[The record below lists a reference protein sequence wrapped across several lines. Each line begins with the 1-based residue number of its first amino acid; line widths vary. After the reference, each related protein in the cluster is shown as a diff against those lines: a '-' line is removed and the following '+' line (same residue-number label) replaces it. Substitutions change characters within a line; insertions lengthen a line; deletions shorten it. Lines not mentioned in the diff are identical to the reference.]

1 MVNAILLLG
10 PQSHAKAV
18 LGHYLASQQPS
29 SSRFVVLAEEEGRS
43 ETNADDLGPQLEEHF
58 RWAQAE
64 GARSATASPSA
75 PTHAAA
81 PLLVLDCVWDLR
93 GGFELLSALRAHGV
107 RLLQVLYLPSNITE
121 SQHASLVQA
130 SKDAYQAYKEK
141 PNAAPDSQCSQRRNE
156 RWMASASRLIELF
169 TSLGIMTEISTTATQ
184 YSYSYSG
191 GGPRHSLVALGYD
204 AGPAWTGDDTGVPP
218 PSDSAVAEHAHKR
231 PRQEQPGK
239 PPPEWLRAAGGR
251 LPTALTATPLRLVT
265 CPAAELGGDG
275 CGLVTCGEERRG
287 VLAAAEQVLGLKG
300 LGEVGEPGAATAST
314 ATHFLEPASRVRSA
328 ADVRW
333 VAWPGRYAARRRWAD
348 GVRYLL
354 LALGPQLGGT
364 VKQREE
370 GAAGAT
376 VQPPGASGT
385 IESCSSKDGT
395 DKPHE
400 VSRVYLLNPA
410 GALYACQATVEQK
423 AGRGGGGGGSG
434 GLGGSLPAG
443 TVLDREVVW
452 RERRAFF
459 LAFDALS
466 VAGRRLWQ
474 LELPDRLAP
483 LGPEPDREADAKGS
497 AGDREGGAGDS
508 KRSAGSGKHGAGG
521 SKGRSDGGARGRKG
535 RGDGRAGG
543 SKGRGNGGAACRYL
557 GLVSEDGIEPLQRA
571 EAGPGASARAYT
583 PSLGMRGALPCC
595 PPPLPANTAAS
606 SSTDASANPVLT
618 VFRAACA
625 DVSQAEIS
633 ALASGGAHGIVFT
646 PYSVPYALL
655 TPELL
660 YEWTPARRAY
670 DRFVARGQAVSDL
683 KKGRYSSEWGQLLPE
698 LMYECRPGDPTRAAQ
713 DPATYQPVAVRW
725 DLPYGVPARPSTWVA
740 MAVAFKHG
748 RYGGDPYR
756 EYSSQATRYKRL
768 GRFSDAASLE
778 GAVRCAQ
785 DVASRIISGQP
796 VTVERWMLRR
806 SPQQGGEASASAAT
820 VIPSDVA
827 ALGGGSGGAGAG
839 GSSGVQAGGVAQ
851 GDSAPRMPAEA
862 VAALVKL
869 LGRGWTP
876 HSQAAAMR
884 YKHLSRALDAEVAAG
899 AVERARWSGGLR
911 CYTWCEGASALL
923 PKEHVVLHPAS
934 KTLVAVAWLEPR
946 EAEAEGDELSCQAEA
961 STDQDSLRARWR
973 HQAPRFRRSLPVIR
987 ASLLPDDEAQPC
999 ALFNSTPDSD
1009 SDLSESAREPSH
1021 RQLSQMDSQEHEDHE
1036 KWEEMEERRSERKER
1051 RLRLYDSLSED
1062 EARECAEQAGNQDG
1076 AGSARVQ
1083 PKKKAATRKDVVE
1096 AEPCSVAAGLVDGW
1110 PVMAFLWKGELFVSA
1125 EGDLD
1130 APEALWAADW
1140 LERHADLTAFQPH
1153 WTYELR
1159 AVYDS
1164 APRVVPYAFEGV
1176 VLAAAVKPCG
1186 SVLPPAAL
1194 PMLAARL
1201 GLTGAVPYFVGPSKD
1216 FRGRLPGQEEMSY
1229 WWVRHRPPGLRGP
1242 RSEAV
1247 CPPQPAPPQPSLRYK
1262 GWLMETFHTKSGKG
1276 ASSSQQ
1282 DDTVRFILLALSC
1295 SSVSYAAH
1303 MLHPLAVWDRLC
1315 FGGASRTGLADGLPP
1330 HLRTELSSQLDAWEG
1345 AWTAVRHEAAEAL
1358 AAARDGGVLTQLAG
1372 LSSQLATAVWAAEE
1386 QAAEAGGVAPGGAPA
1401 GAASAAAGQAGSPRG
1416 EAAGS
1421 GSGGTS
1427 SQAPAGAAGL
1437 PASAGAGPLP
1447 AIPAGAGEAGGA
1459 GAGAGA
1465 GRSQCPV
1472 ARAGELLRQAR
1483 AAGGGEAHAASAHE
1497 THPAFLAALACAA
1510 SRWNARPQG
1519 ELAAV
1524 LPPSLYRGERTRH
1537 VSEAKIH
1544 QQLLLALRPAWDG
1557 SGLPGYAP
1565 SPAFEQLWASGWA
1578 GGPEVGRMA
1587 AQPPAPMS
1595 QLLDELLE
1603 RCLAPLEGRD
1613 LVAALCVCRRWRR
1626 VLQRSGPGAAAAAGA
1641 AAGAGGGGGRSL
1653 ARRLQAGRLE
1663 AERREEEW
1671 RDCCRENR
1679 EQAIADDDMAAA
1691 YEMEMEDDYDF
1702 DDYYGGF

>member
-43 ETNADDLGPQLEEHF
+43 EANADDLGPQLEEHF

-239 PPPEWLRAAGGR
+239 PPPEWLRAASGR

-287 VLAAAEQVLGLKG
+287 VLAAAEQLLGLKG

-443 TVLDREVVW
+443 TVLDGEVVW
-452 RERRAFF
+452 RDRRAFF

-725 DLPYGVPARPSTWVA
+725 DLPYGVPARPST
-740 MAVAFKHG
+740 
-748 RYGGDPYR
+748 
-756 EYSSQATRYKRL
+756 
-768 GRFSDAASLE
+768 
-778 GAVRCAQ
+778 
-785 DVASRIISGQP
+785 
-796 VTVERWMLRR
+796 
-806 SPQQGGEASASAAT
+806 PQ
-820 VIPSDVA
+820 
-827 ALGGGSGGAGAG
+827 
-839 GSSGVQAGGVAQ
+839 
-851 GDSAPRMPAEA
+851 
-862 VAALVKL
+862 
-869 LGRGWTP
+869 
-876 HSQAAAMR
+876 
-884 YKHLSRALDAEVAAG
+884 
-899 AVERARWSGGLR
+899 
-911 CYTWCEGASALL
+911 
-923 PKEHVVLHPAS
+923 
-934 KTLVAVAWLEPR
+934 
-946 EAEAEGDELSCQAEA
+946 
-961 STDQDSLRARWR
+961 
-973 HQAPRFRRSLPVIR
+973 
-987 ASLLPDDEAQPC
+987 
-999 ALFNSTPDSD
+999 
-1009 SDLSESAREPSH
+1009 
-1021 RQLSQMDSQEHEDHE
+1021 
-1036 KWEEMEERRSERKER
+1036 
-1051 RLRLYDSLSED
+1051 
-1062 EARECAEQAGNQDG
+1062 
-1076 AGSARVQ
+1076 
-1083 PKKKAATRKDVVE
+1083 
-1096 AEPCSVAAGLVDGW
+1096 
-1110 PVMAFLWKGELFVSA
+1110 
-1125 EGDLD
+1125 
-1130 APEALWAADW
+1130 
-1140 LERHADLTAFQPH
+1140 
-1153 WTYELR
+1153 
-1159 AVYDS
+1159 
-1164 APRVVPYAFEGV
+1164 
-1176 VLAAAVKPCG
+1176 
-1186 SVLPPAAL
+1186 
-1194 PMLAARL
+1194 MLAARL

-1229 WWVRHRPPGLRGP
+1229 
-1242 RSEAV
+1242 
-1247 CPPQPAPPQPSLRYK
+1247 C
-1262 GWLMETFHTKSGKG
+1262 
-1276 ASSSQQ
+1276 
-1282 DDTVRFILLALSC
+1282 
-1295 SSVSYAAH
+1295 SVSYAAH

-1427 SQAPAGAAGL
+1427 SQAPAGK
-1437 PASAGAGPLP
+1437 
-1447 AIPAGAGEAGGA
+1447 
-1459 GAGAGA
+1459 
-1465 GRSQCPV
+1465 
-1472 ARAGELLRQAR
+1472 
-1483 AAGGGEAHAASAHE
+1483 
-1497 THPAFLAALACAA
+1497 
-1510 SRWNARPQG
+1510 
-1519 ELAAV
+1519 LAAV
-1524 LPPSLYRGERTRH
+1524 LPPSLYCGERTRH